1 MTSGPGGSR
10 RSRILIAA
18 VLVAGLAGS
27 AAWLAAR
34 PTSVDLPPWDELGDR
49 WGTYLGEREWGNPR
63 EAVGGDGWGLT
74 YLDAVR
80 TDYRH
85 GEDGIA
91 GITDRDGT
99 FHLGWAVWD
108 GEQPRVA
115 ERLFGWTNSQG
126 DHGEEIVDRRTF
138 AENTPTSSYH
148 RSTLVYP
155 NSDPHYEIVFT
166 GARADATSGAL
177 CAAVTNTSDA
187 PAPLDLVFKAWFHD
201 PDLGASVTED
211 GLTLA
216 GPGSVVA
223 IAADDVTGAQVS
235 DRRGAIDR
243 NLREAGGLA
252 DAGSGHIGALAF
264 HLELAPSTDAERCIG
279 WAEADDE
286 EAAAAAADDRL
297 ANAAAIRD
305 HRQEEASRLFV
316 GEVTEHEGLY
326 RQALMS
332 LLWNQSLYRWNGE
345 SDYAPDWAGRV
356 DAHDVLIMPDKW
368 EFPWLASWDTAFHAV
383 AASLIDPE
391 LGADQLRFVLS
402 DRWQQP
408 DGHIPCAEWVMEA
421 ECPPLFAWSAW
432 RVHQAGA
439 GVALLDELWPALER
453 HYDYWWA
460 TLQVDGSALFTG
472 GFLGMDNLPDRS
484 LGEDGQTTQ
493 SDASAWM
500 AQFASHMALIA
511 EARGDDRAVDR
522 YAADR
527 DRIADAVNAE
537 LWNEE
542 LGIYTDLRSDGAPVR
557 TPSYSGL
564 VPLIAGIVPEERL
577 PIVLG
582 QLRDEGAFLS
592 PAGIRSVSAE
602 SVLYEP
608 GYAEQPGINSNWR
621 GPVWL
626 PINYLLADA
635 LDSVDPAMA
644 TDLRRRLVE
653 TVEADWQATG
663 RFHEYFDAET
673 GAGLGADAQAGWTA
687 LVANLIVEEW
697 PAD

>member
-1 MTSGPGGSR
+1 MTIGSR
-10 RSRILIAA
+10 VGTRSKVAVAATLAAA
-18 VLVAGLAGS
+18 VVVVG
-27 AAWLAAR
+27 WLALR
-34 PTSVDLPPWDELGDR
+34 PTPTELPPWDALGDR

-80 TDYRH
+80 ADYRH

-91 GITDRDGT
+91 GIADRDGT
-99 FHLGWAVWD
+99 FHMGWAVWD

-115 ERLFGWTNSQG
+115 ERLFGWTNAQG

-138 AENTPTSSYH
+138 GENTPTSSYH

-155 NSDPHYEIVFT
+155 NSDPRYEIDFI
-166 GARADATSGAL
+166 GARADATSGVL
-177 CAAVTNTSDA
+177 CATAANTSDA
-187 PAPLDLVFKAWFHD
+187 PAALDLVFKAWFHD
-201 PDLGASVTED
+201 SDLAAQVTEH

-216 GPGSVVA
+216 GPASVLA
-223 IAADDVTGAQVS
+223 IAADDATSAQVD
-235 DRRGAIDR
+235 DRKGAIDR
-243 NLREAGGLA
+243 NLRETGALV

-264 HLELAPSTDAERCIG
+264 HLELEPSAEAERCIG
-279 WAEADDE
+279 WAEDDA
-286 EAAAAAADDRL
+286 EAAAEDAAADRL
-297 ANAAAIRD
+297 AEAAGIQVQRRD
-305 HRQEEASRLFV
+305 EAATLFA
-316 GEVTEHEGLY
+316 GEVTAYETLY

-332 LLWNQSLYRWNGE
+332 VLWNQSLYRWNGE
-345 SDYAPDWAGRV
+345 TDYAPEWAGRV
-356 DAHDVLIMPDKW
+356 DARDVLIMPDKW

-383 AASLIDPE
+383 TAALIDPD

-408 DGHIPCAEWVMEA
+408 DGHIPCAEWVMDA

-439 GVALLDELWPALER
+439 GVALLDELWPSLER
-453 HYDYWWA
+453 HYDYWWRN
-460 TLQVDGSALFTG
+460 LQVDDSALFTG
-472 GFLGMDNLPDRS
+472 GFLGMDNLPDRA
-484 LGEDGQTTQ
+484 LGGEEQTTQ
-493 SDASAWM
+493 ADASAWM
-500 AQFASHMALIA
+500 AHFAAHMALIA
-511 EARGDDRAVDR
+511 DARGDRDAAGR
-522 YAADR
+522 YTMDR
-527 DRIADAVNAE
+527 DRIAAAVNAE
-537 LWNEE
+537 LWNED
-542 LGIYTDLRSDGAPVR
+542 LGIYLDRRADGDPVR

-564 VPLIAGIVPEERL
+564 VPLIAGIVPEERREIL
-577 PIVLG
+577 LD

-592 PAGIRSVSAE
+592 PAGIRSVSAG
-602 SVLYEP
+602 SVLYRP
-608 GYAEQPGINSNWR
+608 GYADQAGVNSNWR

-635 LDSVDPAMA
+635 LDELEPAMA
-644 TDLRRRLVE
+644 SDLRRRVVAA
-653 TVEADWQATG
+653 VEADWQATG

-673 GAGLGADAQAGWTA
+673 GEGLGADAQAGWTA